1 MNRNEGDEQIHL
13 ELNPFLRQMK
23 PLQQCFHMSFSI
35 VRKYNQE
42 FLLNLRWVTF
52 FGVKVEFPVHI
63 SKVLK
68 TSEKKIGRF
77 FQRLFRWWQIRIFI
91 KPLKKALNSAQPL
104 LWLTTQVHTTYSVS
118 FKQESVLQSCLC
130 SFKATAQV
138 FFPYCLSWGW
148 DSKGSW
154 INCFTSMF
162 FLWSSTSLSSAS
174 CNWETASWNV

>member
-23 PLQQCFHMSFSI
+23 PRQQCFHMSFSI

-130 SFKATAQV
+130 SVEATAQV

-148 DSKGSW
+148 DSNGSW

>member
-1 MNRNEGDEQIHL
+1 MSTLSISFLSSCNNVSAACIKDMNRNEGDEQIHL

-130 SFKATAQV
+130 SFKATA
-138 FFPYCLSWGW
+138 
-148 DSKGSW
+148 
-154 INCFTSMF
+154 
-162 FLWSSTSLSSAS
+162 
-174 CNWETASWNV
+174 